1 MDAHESEDVRVRARV
16 GSRATPTA
24 YRVPRSQGGTDT
36 HRIITS
42 FKPLLAAPTEL

>member
-24 YRVPRSQGGTDT
+24 YPGRKEGRT
-36 HRIITS
+36 RIIITS

>member
-1 MDAHESEDVRVRARV
+1 MDAHESEDGRVRARV

-36 HRIITS
+36 HHHYIIQTPAGS
-42 FKPLLAAPTEL
+42 AD